1 MFSTDSPAGLMASTC
16 LQSVLS
22 TEELQAIPHDIQ
34 NKIDQHWRK
43 NDEIYRALKVEHV
56 KLQTQSGQ

>member
-1 MFSTDSPAGLMASTC
+1 MASTC